1 MKKNIQLLLFVLIA
15 GFCLAGCGDDVEE
28 ITSDPVPVFDPDEAR
43 KKKYHEFIEDPENYV
58 NDQRVALEFY
68 ETTIFH
74 IMDSALRFD
83 EVYFYEIKNDTIY
96 YSSVARPVIV
106 EYEDGTSGFLTY
118 RNRIEKSDREVVLYD
133 FRGKE
138 KDVYRRNKYYR

>member
-1 MKKNIQLLLFVLIA
+1 MKKNIQLLLSLLIT

-43 KKKYHEFIEDPENYV
+43 RKEYHEFIEDPENYV

-83 EVYFYEIKNDTIY
+83 EVYSYEIKNDTIY
-96 YSSVARPVIV
+96 YSSIARPVIV
-106 EYEDGTSGFLTY
+106 EYEDGTFGFLTF

-138 KDVYRRNKYYR
+138 KDVYRRNKYR

>member
-1 MKKNIQLLLFVLIA
+1 M
-15 GFCLAGCGDDVEE
+15 GFREL
-28 ITSDPVPVFDPDEAR
+28 
-43 KKKYHEFIEDPENYV
+43 Y
-58 NDQRVALEFY
+58 LY
-68 ETTIFH
+68 E
-74 IMDSALRFD
+74 M
-83 EVYFYEIKNDTIY
+83 KNDTIY

-138 KDVYRRNKYYR
+138 KDVYRRNKYR

>member
-1 MKKNIQLLLFVLIA
+1 MKRTIHKFL
-15 GFCLAGCGDDVEE
+15 
-28 ITSDPVPVFDPDEAR
+28 
-43 KKKYHEFIEDPENYV
+43 EDPETYV
-58 NDQRVALEFY
+58 NDQRAGLKFEGGVFNYQDSVAGFRELYLY
-68 ETTIFH
+68 E
-74 IMDSALRFD
+74 M
-83 EVYFYEIKNDTIY
+83 KNDTIY

-118 RNRIEKSDREVVLYD
+118 RNRIEKREVVLYD

>member
-28 ITSDPVPVFDPDEAR
+28 ITSDPVPVFDPDGTMKR
-43 KKKYHEFIEDPENYV
+43 TIHKV
-58 NDQRVALEFY
+58 NDQRAGLKFEGGVFNYQDSVAGFRELY
-68 ETTIFH
+68 
-74 IMDSALRFD
+74 L
-83 EVYFYEIKNDTIY
+83 YEIKNDTIY

-118 RNRIEKSDREVVLYD
+118 RNRIEKNDREVILYD

-138 KDVYRRNKYYR
+138 KDVYRRNKYR

>member
-1 MKKNIQLLLFVLIA
+1 MKKNIQLLLSLLIA

-43 KKKYHEFIEDPENYV
+43 RKEYHEFIEDPENYV

-83 EVYFYEIKNDTIY
+83 EVYSYEIKNDTIY
-96 YSSVARPVIV
+96 YHSMARPVIV
-106 EYEDGTSGFLTY
+106 EYEDGTFGFLTF
-118 RNRIEKSDREVVLYD
+118 RNRIEKNDREVILYD

-138 KDVYRRNKYYR
+138 KDVYRRNKYR

>member
-1 MKKNIQLLLFVLIA
+1 MKKNIQLLLSLLIA

-43 KKKYHEFIEDPENYV
+43 RKEYHEFIEDPENYV

-83 EVYFYEIKNDTIY
+83 EVYSYEIKNDTIY
-96 YSSVARPVIV
+96 YHSMARPVIV
-106 EYEDGTSGFLTY
+106 EYEDGTFGFLTF
-118 RNRIEKSDREVVLYD
+118 RNRIEKSDREVILYD

-138 KDVYRRNKYYR
+138 KDVYRRNKYR

>member
-1 MKKNIQLLLFVLIA
+1 MKKNIQLLLSLLIA

-43 KKKYHEFIEDPENYV
+43 RKEYHEFIEDPENYV

-83 EVYFYEIKNDTIY
+83 EVYSYEIKNDTIY
-96 YSSVARPVIV
+96 YHSMARPVIV
-106 EYEDGTSGFLTY
+106 EYEDGTFGFLTF

-138 KDVYRRNKYYR
+138 KDVYRRNKYR

>member
-1 MKKNIQLLLFVLIA
+1 MKKNIQLLLFLLIT

-28 ITSDPVPVFDPDEAR
+28 ITSDPVPVLDPDGAR
-43 KKKYHEFIEDPENYV
+43 EKKYHEFIEDPDHYV

-74 IMDSALRFD
+74 IMDSTLRFED
-83 EVYFYEIKNDTIY
+83 VYTYEIHDDTIY
-96 YSSVARPVIV
+96 YSSIARPVIV

-118 RNRIEKSDREVVLYD
+118 RNRIEKNDREVILYD

-138 KDVYRRNKYYR
+138 KDVYRRNKYR